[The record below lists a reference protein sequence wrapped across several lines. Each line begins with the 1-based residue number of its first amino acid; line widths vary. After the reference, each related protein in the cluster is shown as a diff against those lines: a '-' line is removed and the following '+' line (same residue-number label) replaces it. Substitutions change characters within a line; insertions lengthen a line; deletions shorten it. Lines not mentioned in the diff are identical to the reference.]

1 MVVVVVG
8 VVVGLVVVVVV
19 GIGVVVGV
27 VVVVVVGDGVTPG
40 SGCSIIP
47 SSGTASRHVRVQNLP
62 VKLESTDQKYEVRFG
77 PIETSRSGTLTVA
90 ALALPLAVVSAVTSI
105 SRPSRRRRNSAATSR
120 RPSDRTTAT

>member
-1 MVVVVVG
+1 MRLLARRRQPDGAMVVVVVG
-8 VVVGLVVVVVV
+8 
-19 GIGVVVGV
+19 
-27 VVVVVVGDGVTPG
+27 VVVGDGVTPG

-62 VKLESTDQKYEVRFG
+62 VKLESTDQKYEVRFR

-105 SRPSRRRRNSAATSR
+105 SRPSRRRRNSA
-120 RPSDRTTAT
+120 